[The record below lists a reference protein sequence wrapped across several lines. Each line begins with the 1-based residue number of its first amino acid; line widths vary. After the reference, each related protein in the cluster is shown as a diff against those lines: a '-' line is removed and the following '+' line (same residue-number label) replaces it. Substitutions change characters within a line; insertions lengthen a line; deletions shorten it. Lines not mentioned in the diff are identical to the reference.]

1 MRKILIGIGVL
12 VVLIVGAAI
21 VVPSFIDWN
30 SYKGEIKQQ
39 VKQATGR
46 NLTIVG
52 DLDLTILPAPRL
64 RVKDVRFA
72 NVKGGSLPEMVKL
85 EALDIQVRILPLLQ
99 GRVEVASVLLIKP
112 TILFERLAD
121 GRANWE
127 IAPAK
132 KSPAEKKQAAKNSDG
147 TLNLAAT
154 VQLDNVRIQNGVIV
168 WRDAVA
174 GSEERLSNVSLQ
186 LSAGSLNGP
195 FDVRGEILV
204 RKQQAI
210 LEAAIGELKPTTV
223 APVSLSIT
231 LPKADIQAQ
240 ISGSVVAIGAPP
252 RFAGKLNLR
261 GKNLSRTIKSF
272 VGGTNVPDALKQP
285 FLLKASLKGTE
296 KGGSVSG
303 IDIEVGGTRA
313 SGNIDVTLNGRPKVI
328 GKMAVTRIDLD
339 SLLKTNVKQSA
350 TSVRKGSTSNAP
362 KSAGSRKV
370 VKPVA
375 ARPASSAFA
384 LPEMDGTFELSL
396 DAVTYNK
403 RNVRSIEISAQL
415 KKNTLQLTKARVL
428 LPGGGESNLTGA
440 LAAYQGRPSY
450 QASIA
455 VRADNLRALLTWLG
469 RDVTAIPQ
477 DRLRKFSL
485 SASLRGDD
493 RQLQIQN
500 AKIGLDAT
508 KIDAAVTL
516 ALRKRLAFGA
526 SISIDNLDVDAY
538 QARTNVKQKADN
550 QFSPLPQKSVKRTIQ
565 KTPNGKRGKAASA
578 MPGPFAALTE
588 FDANVNMQVSR
599 LTVNKTPVRGLQFEG
614 TLAGGVLKIKNA
626 SVRDVGGL
634 RASVSGNLSNLSGF
648 PTFSGKVS
656 ADARDISGPLR
667 LAGITPPPNAKKLGA
682 LRLRGKAE
690 ASANKVRVDLSLAAA
705 GAATSLTGTVS
716 DFGRVPRIDATL
728 TSKHK
733 DLSQLLRAFGNNPA
747 SRRLGPFNLILKAKG
762 DLSKLS
768 ANIRLRAA
776 GGSFA
781 ANGTARGLIGTP
793 AFALN
798 VSASHPSVRGFVRHF
813 VPDYR
818 PAGRALGPLKI
829 NAELSGRNQ
838 NYSLGKLSIDAGALS
853 LKGTGNLD
861 TRRARPKLTAV
872 FDANQIN
879 VNPFLPPKQP
889 VSSSSSGRQPVT
901 RGGRS
906 SRRTTNRPR
915 SRSNASQARYSAK
928 PIDTAPLGLIDA
940 DISIAAKSLLYRQ
953 FKVDNP
959 AINATL
965 SNKLLTIKKIAGK
978 MFDGTFLLN
987 GTFDARRTPILAGR
1001 VVVSKANVGKAL
1013 FQSGTFDIKGGVTD
1027 FDLDLRSVGRSPL
1040 AMVRSLN
1047 GSGKLNSRNGIVSGF
1062 DLKAI
1067 SDRLKNIDSV
1077 IDLLSLFGSSMQGGQ
1092 SRFSTLKATFKIDKG
1107 VVRTND
1113 VLLLADAAEGRATGF
1128 ANLPNWHMDFGSQF
1142 RLIEHPKAP
1151 AFKTRAVGEI
1161 DNPRRFFDFKEL
1173 QSFLLQRG
1181 VGSVIRK
1188 IFPGSRRSNPQSAP
1202 TQQQPQPQPQPQQ
1215 QPKKPRLEDLI
1226 PGVFDLLKRR

>member
-12 VVLIVGAAI
+12 VFLIVGAAI

-30 SYKGEIKQQ
+30 RYKGEIKQQ
-39 VKQATGR
+39 VIQATGR

-64 RVKDVRFA
+64 RVKDLRFT
-72 NVKGGSLPEMVKL
+72 NIKGGSLPEMVKL
-85 EALDIQVRILPLLQ
+85 EALDIQVRVLPLLQ
-99 GRVEVASVLLIKP
+99 GRIEVASVLLIKP

-127 IAPAK
+127 LAPAK
-132 KSPAEKKQAAKNSDG
+132 KSSAEKKPATKNSDG
-147 TLNLAAT
+147 TLSPAAT

-174 GSEERLSNVSLQ
+174 GSEERLNNVSLQ
-186 LSAGSLNGP
+186 FSARSLNGP
-195 FDVRGEILV
+195 FDVRGEALV

-210 LEAAIGELKPTTV
+210 LEAAIGELKPMTA

-252 RFAGKLNLR
+252 RFTGKLNLR

-272 VGGTNVPDALKQP
+272 VGDTNVPDALKQP

-303 IDIEVGGTRA
+303 IDIEVGATRA
-313 SGNIDVTLNGRPKVI
+313 SGNIDVTLYGRPKFV

-339 SLLKTNVKQSA
+339 SLLKTNAKQSVTA
-350 TSVRKGSTSNAP
+350 VRKGSTSNAP
-362 KSAGSRKV
+362 QPTGARKV
-370 VKPVA
+370 SKPVA
-375 ARPASSAFA
+375 ARQAGSAFA
-384 LPEMDGTFELSL
+384 LPEMDGTFELTI
-396 DAVTYNK
+396 DAVTYKK
-403 RNVRSIEISAQL
+403 RNARGIEVSAQL
-415 KKNTLQLTKARVL
+415 EKNTVQLRRARIL
-428 LPGGGESNLTGA
+428 LPGGGEFNLTGA
-440 LAAYQGRPSY
+440 MTAHQGWPNY
-450 QASIA
+450 QAEIA

-469 RDVTAIPQ
+469 RDVTSIPQ

-526 SISIDNLDVDAY
+526 SISIDNLDLDAY
-538 QARTNVKQKADN
+538 QVWTNVKQKAGN
-550 QFSPLPQKSVKRTIQ
+550 QSSPVSQKSVKRTIQ
-565 KTPNGKRGKAASA
+565 KTPNGKQDKAASA
-578 MPGPFAALTE
+578 ILAPLAALTE
-588 FDANVNMQVSR
+588 FDANLNMQVSR

-614 TLAGGVLKIKNA
+614 TLAGGILKIKNA
-626 SVRDVGGL
+626 SIRDVGGL
-634 RASVSGNLSNLSGF
+634 RALVSGNLSNLSGF
-648 PTFSGKVS
+648 PTFSGEVS
-656 ADARDISGPLR
+656 ADARDVSGPLR
-667 LAGITPPPNAKKLGA
+667 LAGITLPPNARKLGA
-682 LRLRGKAE
+682 FRLRGKADT
-690 ASANKVRVDLSLAAA
+690 SSNKVKVDLSLAAA
-705 GAATSLTGTVS
+705 GATTFLTGTVS
-716 DFGRVPRIDATL
+716 DFDRVPRIDAIL

-733 DLSQLLRAFGNNPA
+733 DLSQLLRAFGNNSV
-747 SRRLGPFNLILKAKG
+747 SRRLGPFDLNFRAKG

-768 ANIRLRAA
+768 AHIRLRAA
-776 GGSFA
+776 GGKLT

-793 AFALN
+793 TFALN
-798 VSASHPSVRGFVRHF
+798 IAASHPSVRSFVRHF
-813 VPDYR
+813 APNYR
-818 PAGRALGPLKI
+818 PTGKVLGPLKI
-829 NAELSGRNQ
+829 NTELSGRNQ
-838 NYSLGKLSIDAGALS
+838 NYSLGKFSIDAGALA

-861 TRRARPKLTAV
+861 TRGARPKLTAV

-879 VNPFLPPKQP
+879 VNSFLPPKQP
-889 VSSSSSGRQPVT
+889 ASSSSSRRQPVT

-906 SRRTTNRPR
+906 SLRTTNRPR
-915 SRSNASQARYSAK
+915 SRSNPSQARYSVK
-928 PIDTAPLGLIDA
+928 PIDTTPLGLIDA
-940 DISIAAKSLLYRQ
+940 DVSIAAKSLLYRQ

-959 AINATL
+959 AISATL
-965 SNKLLTIKKIAGK
+965 SNKLLTINKIAGK

-987 GTFDARRTPILAGR
+987 GKFDARRTPILAGR

-1013 FQSGTFDIKGGVTD
+1013 FQTGTFDIKGGVTD
-1027 FDLDLRSVGRSPL
+1027 FDLSVSSDGKSPL
-1040 AMVRSLN
+1040 AMVRRLN

-1113 VLLLADAAEGRATGF
+1113 VLLLADAAAGRATGF
-1128 ANLPNWHMDFGSQF
+1128 ANLPNWHMDFESQF
-1142 RLIEHPKAP
+1142 RLIEHPKVP
-1151 AFKTRAVGEI
+1151 AFKLRAVGAI

-1188 IFPGSRRSNPQSAP
+1188 IFPGSRRSNPRSVP
-1202 TQQQPQPQPQPQQ
+1202 TQQQP
-1215 QPKKPRLEDLI
+1215 KRPRLEDLI
-1226 PGVFDLLKRR
+1226 PGVFDLLKRH

>member
-12 VVLIVGAAI
+12 VVLIVGGAI
-21 VVPSFIDWN
+21 IVPSFVDWN
-30 SYKGEIKQQ
+30 SYKGEIQQQ

-52 DLDLTILPAPRL
+52 DLDLTLLPAPRL
-64 RVKDVRFA
+64 RVKDLRFA

-99 GRVEVASVLLIKP
+99 GRIEVASVLLIKP
-112 TILFERLAD
+112 TILIERLAD

-127 IAPAK
+127 IAPAEKPSAK
-132 KSPAEKKQAAKNSDG
+132 KKPTVKNSDR
-147 TLNLAAT
+147 TLNSAET
-154 VQLDNVRIQNGVIV
+154 VQLDNVRIQNGVVI

-174 GSEERLSNVSLQ
+174 GSAERLSNVSLQ
-186 LSAGSLNGP
+186 LSARSLNGP
-195 FDVRGEILV
+195 FDVRGEIFV
-204 RKQQAI
+204 RKQQAT
-210 LEAAIGELKPTTV
+210 LEAAIGELKPTTA

-231 LPKADIQAQ
+231 LPKAGIQAQ
-240 ISGSVVAIGAPP
+240 INGSLVTIGAPP
-252 RFAGKLNLR
+252 RFTGKLNLR
-261 GKNLSRTIKSF
+261 GKNLNRTIKSF
-272 VGGTNVPDALKQP
+272 VDGTNVPDTLKQP
-285 FLLKASLKGTE
+285 FLLRASLKGTE
-296 KGGSVSG
+296 KGGSISG

-313 SGNIDVTLNGRPKVI
+313 SGNIDVILNGRPKVA
-328 GKMAVTRIDLD
+328 GKLAVTRIDLD
-339 SLLKTNVKQSA
+339 SLLKTSA
-350 TSVRKGSTSNAP
+350 TQSVPSVRKGSTSNAP
-362 KSAGSRKV
+362 KSTGPRKV
-370 VKPVA
+370 SEPVA
-375 ARPASSAFA
+375 AEQTSSAFA
-384 LPEMDGTFELSL
+384 LPEVDGTFDLTV
-396 DAVTYNK
+396 DAITYNK
-403 RNVRSIEISAQL
+403 RNIRGIEVSARL
-415 KKNTLQLTKARVL
+415 AKDTIQLTKARVL

-450 QASIA
+450 QAA
-455 VRADNLRALLTWLG
+455 LTVRADNLRALLTWLG
-469 RDVTAIPQ
+469 TDVTAIPQ

-485 SASLRGDD
+485 SAALRGDD

-500 AKIGLDAT
+500 AKVGLDAT
-508 KIDAAVTL
+508 KIDGAVTL

-526 SISIDNLDVDAY
+526 SISVDNLDIDAY
-538 QARTNVKQKADN
+538 QERTKPTRRAVN
-550 QFSPLPQKSVKRTIQ
+550 QTSPVPQKPTKRTIQ
-565 KTPNGKRGKAASA
+565 KKPKGKQDKAASA
-578 MPGPFAALTE
+578 VSAPLAALAE
-588 FDANVNMQVSR
+588 FDANVNIQVSR
-599 LTVNKTPVRGLQFEG
+599 LTANKTSVRGLRFEG

-648 PTFSGKVS
+648 PAFNGTIS

-667 LAGITPPPNAKKLGA
+667 LAGITPPPNARKLGA

-690 ASANKVRVDLSLAAA
+690 ASSNKVKVDLSLAAA
-705 GAATSLTGTVS
+705 GATTSLTGTVS

-733 DLSQLLRAFGNNPA
+733 DLSQLLRAFGNNPV
-747 SRRLGPFNLILKAKG
+747 SRRLGPFDLNLKTKG
-762 DLSKLS
+762 DFSKLS
-768 ANIRLRAA
+768 ANIRLGAA
-776 GGSFA
+776 GGKLT

-818 PAGRALGPLKI
+818 PAGRALGPLKV

-838 NYSLGKLSIDAGALS
+838 NYSLGKFSIDAGALA

-861 TRRARPKLTAV
+861 TRSVRPKLTAV
-872 FDANQIN
+872 FDAEQIN
-879 VNPFLPPKQP
+879 INPFLAPKQRT
-889 VSSSSSGRQPVT
+889 SSSSARQQPVI
-901 RGGRS
+901 RAGRA
-906 SRRTTNRPR
+906 SRRTTNRPQ
-915 SRSNASQARYSAK
+915 SRSNPSQSRYSAK

-940 DISIAAKSLLYRQ
+940 DVSIAAKSLLYRQ

-959 AINATL
+959 AISATL
-965 SNKLLTIKKIAGK
+965 SNKLLTIKKVAGK
-978 MFDGTFLLN
+978 MFDGAFLLN
-987 GTFDARRTPILAGR
+987 GNFDARRTPKLDGR

-1013 FQSGTFDIKGGVTD
+1013 FQTGTFDIKGGVTD
-1027 FDLDLRSVGRSPL
+1027 FDLSISSSGSSPL
-1040 AMVRSLN
+1040 AIVRRLS

-1092 SRFSTLKATFKIDKG
+1092 SRFSELKATFKIDRG

-1151 AFKTRAVGEI
+1151 AFKMRAVGAI
-1161 DNPRRFFDFKEL
+1161 DNPRRFFDFKDL

-1188 IFPGSRRSNPQSAP
+1188 IFPGSRRANPQSAP
-1202 TQQQPQPQPQPQQ
+1202 TQQQQTQPQQ
-1215 QPKKPRLEDLI
+1215 QKKQRLEDLI

>member
-12 VVLIVGAAI
+12 VVLVVGAVI
-21 VVPSFIDWN
+21 VVPNFIDWN
-30 SYKGEIKQQ
+30 SYKGEIQQQ

-64 RVKDVRFA
+64 LVKDIRFA
-72 NVKGGSLPEMVKL
+72 NVKGGSVPEMVKL
-85 EALDIQVRILPLLQ
+85 EALDIQIRILPLLQ

-112 TILFERLAD
+112 MIVLERLAD
-121 GRANWE
+121 GRTNWE
-127 IAPAK
+127 VAPTGT
-132 KSPAEKKQAAKNSDG
+132 SSVEKKPTTKNSNG
-147 TLNLAAT
+147 ILNPAAT
-154 VQLDNVRIQNGVIV
+154 VQLDNVRIQNGVVV

-186 LSAGSLNGP
+186 LSARSLNGP
-195 FDVRGEILV
+195 FNVRGKILV

-210 LEAAIGELKPTTV
+210 LEAAIGELKPTAA
-223 APVSLSIT
+223 APISISIT

-240 ISGSVVAIGAPP
+240 INGSVVVIGAPL
-252 RFAGKLNLR
+252 RFTGKLNLR
-261 GKNLSRTIKSF
+261 GQNLSRAIKSF
-272 VGGTNVPDALKQP
+272 VDSTNVPDALNQS

-296 KGGSVSG
+296 KGGLISG
-303 IDIEVGGTRA
+303 LDIEVGGTRA
-313 SGNIDVTLNGRPKVI
+313 SGNIDVTLNGRPKIV
-328 GKMAVTRIDLD
+328 GKLAVTRIDLD
-339 SLLKTNVKQSA
+339 SLLKMNAKQSLA
-350 TSVRKGSTSNAP
+350 PVRKGSTSNAA
-362 KSAGSRKV
+362 KSTGPRKAS
-370 VKPVA
+370 KPVA
-375 ARPASSAFA
+375 ARPESSVFA
-384 LPEMDGTFELSL
+384 LPTMDGTFDLTI

-403 RNVRSIEISAQL
+403 RNVRGIELSARL
-415 KKNTLQLTKARVL
+415 EKDTVQLTKAKVL

-440 LAAYQGRPSY
+440 LVAYQGRPSY
-450 QASIA
+450 QAALA

-469 RDVTAIPQ
+469 TDISAIPQ

-485 SASLRGDD
+485 SAALRGDD
-493 RQLQIQN
+493 LQLQIQN
-500 AKIGLDAT
+500 AKVGLDTT
-508 KIDAAVTL
+508 KIDGAVTL

-526 SISIDNLDVDAY
+526 SIRIDNLDVDAY
-538 QARTNVKQKADN
+538 QARTNPKKPAVN
-550 QFSPLPQKSVKRTIQ
+550 QSSPVPQKPTKRAIQ
-565 KTPNGKRGKAASA
+565 KKPNGKQGKAISA
-578 MPGPFAALTE
+578 MSSPLAALTE

-599 LTVNKTPVRGLQFEG
+599 LTVNKTPVRGLRFEG

-634 RASVSGNLSNLSGF
+634 RASVSGKLSNLSGF
-648 PTFSGKVS
+648 PAFNGTIS

-682 LRLRGKAE
+682 LRLRGKAD
-690 ASANKVRVDLSLAAA
+690 ASSNKVKVDLSLVAA
-705 GAATSLTGTVS
+705 GATTSLIGTVS
-716 DFGRVPRIDATL
+716 DFGRVPKIDATL

-733 DLSQLLRAFGNNPA
+733 ELSQLLRAIGNDPA
-747 SRRLGPFNLILKAKG
+747 SRRLGPFDLNLKAKG
-762 DLSKLS
+762 DFSKLS

-776 GGSFA
+776 GGMLS
-781 ANGTARGLIGTP
+781 ANGTARGLSGAP
-793 AFALN
+793 VFALD
-798 VSASHPSVRGFVRHF
+798 VSASHPTVRGFVRHF

-838 NYSLGKLSIDAGALS
+838 NYSLGKFSIDAGALA
-853 LKGTGNLD
+853 LKGAGNLD
-861 TRRARPKLTAV
+861 TRGTRPKLTAV
-872 FDANQIN
+872 FDAKQIN
-879 VNPFLPPKQP
+879 VNPFLPPRQP
-889 VSSSSSGRQPVT
+889 VSVSSPRRQPVT
-901 RGGRS
+901 RGRPS
-906 SRRTTNRPR
+906 SRRATNRPR
-915 SRSNASQARYSAK
+915 SRSNPSQARYSAK

-940 DISIAAKSLLYRQ
+940 DVSISARSLLYRQ

-978 MFDGTFLLN
+978 MFDGTFLLD
-987 GTFDARRTPILAGR
+987 GKFDARRIPKLDGR

-1013 FQSGTFDIKGGVTD
+1013 FQTGTFDIKGGVTD
-1027 FDLDLRSVGRSPL
+1027 FDLSVRSAGRSPL

-1113 VLLLADAAEGRATGF
+1113 VLLLADVAEGRATGF

-1151 AFKTRAVGEI
+1151 AFKMRAVGAI
-1161 DNPRRFFDFKEL
+1161 DNPRRFFDFEDL

-1202 TQQQPQPQPQPQQ
+1202 TQQQQQ
-1215 QPKKPRLEDLI
+1215 KKPRLEDLI